1 MRKAKNILC
10 ALLCLMLIFSLTACG
25 SKDPDV
31 HPDAGQTDVK
41 PSQSVSGDIPSAE
54 KGTLVVVFSATGN
67 TRAVADIIAEHT
79 GADIYEIIPKEPYS
93 EEDLNWHDKKSR
105 STIEMNDPGSRPE
118 IGSEKISLD
127 GYSTIF
133 IGYPIWWGEEPRI
146 LCTFVESHD
155 FTDKTVIPFC
165 TSGGSGMGRSGEDL
179 AKLAGTGNWLKGTRH
194 SGSISEDELL
204 AWVEGLK

>member
-1 MRKAKNILC
+1 MIIL
-10 ALLCLMLIFSLTACG
+10 SLTACG

-31 HPDAGQTDVK
+31 QPDAGHTDER
-41 PSQSVSGDIPSAE
+41 PSQSVSGDTPSAE

-93 EEDLNWHDKKSR
+93 EDDLNWHDKKSR
-105 STIEMNDPGSRPE
+105 STIEMNDPGSRPA

-146 LCTFVESHD
+146 MDTFVEQYD
-155 FTDKTVIPFC
+155 FTGITMVPFC
-165 TSGGSGMGRSGEDL
+165 TSHSSGMGRSGQNLKE
-179 AKLAGTGNWLKGTRH
+179 KSGTGNWLDGIRFTEH
-194 SGSISEDELL
+194 PSEDEVKD
-204 AWVEGLK
+204 WVDDIS